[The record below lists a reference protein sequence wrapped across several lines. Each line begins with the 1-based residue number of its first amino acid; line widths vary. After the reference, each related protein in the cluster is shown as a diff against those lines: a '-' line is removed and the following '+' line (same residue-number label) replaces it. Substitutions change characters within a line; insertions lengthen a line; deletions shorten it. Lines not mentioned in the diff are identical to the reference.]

1 MYNLNLEFAQ
11 KIVGIYNALNQLDVR
26 GMSNLGIVYTS
37 LLELQKIIQELEKQ
51 NSMQEIKIDN
61 TKGG

>member
-1 MYNLNLEFAQ
+1 MYNLNLESAQ
-11 KIVGIYNALNQLDVR
+11 RIVSIYNALNQLDVR

>member
-26 GMSNLGIVYTS
+26 GMSNSGIVYTS